1 MPFLGRYP
9 VACPPTPLS
18 TLRGACSGGR
28 GRRTR
33 VRVASGRMCCA
44 ASAWSDRFYA
54 GDGRGVADETSDGQW
69 KVLLCR
75 QCSIFAANALSLVTR
90 CQLCRRYATFGPAG
104 GSRSDAL
111 HCKRHRQV
119 RGGRRIDATDSRGG
133 KGDRNVD
140 PKIRGESGW
149 RKRGEMQRIRGWGRG
164 LDTWKGLHRCSEE

>member
-1 MPFLGRYP
+1 M
-9 VACPPTPLS
+9 
-18 TLRGACSGGR
+18 
-28 GRRTR
+28 
-33 VRVASGRMCCA
+33 RVASGRMCCA

-149 RKRGEMQRIRGWGRG
+149 RKRGEMQRIRGWGRAWTRG
-164 LDTWKGLHRCSEE
+164 KACAGVARSELGRPAVQGAIVSEGGMNEGGREGGREG